1 MEFNE
6 KLQMLRKQKGLT
18 QEELGE
24 ILFVSRTAISK
35 WESGRGYPNIDS
47 LKEIAKFF
55 GLTVDQLLSCDEL
68 LLFAEEDGKQKEN
81 KIRDLTFG
89 LIDICVLL
97 FFILPLFSCEIDGVV
112 RAVSLVN
119 LVGKLEY
126 LKVTYIVIVTI
137 TALYGGIELI
147 LINSQ
152 NLLWIKCKRLI
163 SLILSSLCVVFFAV
177 SREVYVT
184 VICFIFLAI
193 KGLRFIKLK

>member
-68 LLFAEEDGKQKEN
+68 LLFAEENGKQKEN

-97 FFILPLFSCEIDGVV
+97 FFILPLFACKIDGVV

-193 KGLRFIKLK
+193 KGLYCIKLK

>member
-55 GLTVDQLLSCDEL
+55 GLTVDQLLSCDER

-97 FFILPLFSCEIDGVV
+97 FFILPLFACKIDGVV

-193 KGLRFIKLK
+193 KGLHFIKLK

>member
-97 FFILPLFSCEIDGVV
+97 FFILPLFACKIDGVV
-112 RAVSLVN
+112 RAVPLVN

-126 LKVTYIVIVTI
+126 LKVTYIVIVAI

-193 KGLRFIKLK
+193 KGLYFIKLK

>member
-24 ILFVSRTAISK
+24 ILLVSRTAISK

-97 FFILPLFSCEIDGVV
+97 FFILPLFACKIDGVV
-112 RAVSLVN
+112 RAVPLVN

-126 LKVTYIVIVTI
+126 LKVTYIVIVAI

-193 KGLRFIKLK
+193 KGLYFIKFK